1 MRGQSHRR
9 ITERFSSFS
18 VHVLFTYLVKRERG
32 KQAVGRTQN
41 RSNIRRESSRRRDE
55 WREATKKGSDSCKS
69 GRGKDSD
76 SVFTGVKRETAKL
89 KGWSKVFLV
98 VPLFAVS
105 SEAHLSHSSGRHC
118 RSWAAGKGMV
128 EPPGSSGVP
137 EGKEINRWE
146 GKWPWEEW
154 RVADWGRGGA
164 EL

>member
-55 WREATKKGSDSCKS
+55 WREATKRSDSCKS

-105 SEAHLSHSSGRHC
+105 SEAHLSRSSGRHC